1 AFRDV
6 YDAERY
12 RQAQRYAQARTR
24 FGLLT
29 STLDLGVVLAFWLAG
44 GFHWLDAGGSR
55 LGLGPIPGGLP
66 FFGSLALARAVLAL
80 PFRWWST
87 FVIEERFGF
96 NRTTPRTF
104 CLDVLKGILLT
115 VTLGG
120 ALLAAIL
127 WLLATVGPGA
137 WPWCWLASAV
147 FLVVV
152 QLVAP

>member
-1 AFRDV
+1 
-6 YDAERY
+6 
-12 RQAQRYAQARTR
+12 
-24 FGLLT
+24 
-29 STLDLGVVLAFWLAG
+29 VLAFWLAG
-44 GFHWLDAGGSR
+44 GFHWLDAGVSR
-55 LGLGPIPGGLP
+55 LGLGPIPSGLA
-66 FFGSLALARAVLAL
+66 FVGSLALARAVLAL

-96 NRTTPRTF
+96 NRTTPRPF

-152 QLVAP
+152 QLVAPTWIMPLFNRWSPLAPGELRDSIVAYARSVAFPL